1 MLIDF
6 SWVLIG
12 ISLIVWSADRLT
24 DGAAAIANNF
34 GVPSFIVGLTI
45 VAVGSSAPELFISTI
60 AAISHNSG
68 LAIGNALGSNIVNT
82 ALVLPIAALISPIV
96 VSSKILR
103 REMPF
108 LLVISVVTS
117 YFLFDLEL
125 DRFEGIILVITLII
139 YVLWLI
145 YSGFQHRH
153 ADKMINDMIE
163 ELPES
168 MSTSKAIFWVILGL
182 GLLLFSSDLL
192 VGGAVNIAQKMGVS
206 STIIG
211 LTIIAIGTSL
221 PELAASIAAAL
232 KKEHDMV
239 LGNIIGSNIFNLL
252 GVLGIAGTISPI
264 KNLDPDILHR
274 DIPMLILVTFATYL
288 LAQGYGRRP
297 HFGIRESIIL
307 LVMYLGYSYII
318 FQKFN

>member
-68 LAIGNALGSNIVNT
+68 LAIGNAIGSNIVNT